1 MVKTTDEQT
10 TLLELGTTRLTTSE
24 RTPDTTSKPT
34 SAIKG
39 NAKSM
44 IIDDHSG

>member
-10 TLLELGTTRLTTSE
+10 TLLGLGTTRVTTE

-39 NAKSM
+39 NIKSM